1 MRTGLGLCFVG
12 IMNIR
17 TDEVCAALLF
27 EVDVMMGAEV
37 LWLRHSFL
45 FDSDKGKMYACK
57 VCFIINLIL
66 LYV

>member
-1 MRTGLGLCFVG
+1 
-12 IMNIR
+12 MNIR